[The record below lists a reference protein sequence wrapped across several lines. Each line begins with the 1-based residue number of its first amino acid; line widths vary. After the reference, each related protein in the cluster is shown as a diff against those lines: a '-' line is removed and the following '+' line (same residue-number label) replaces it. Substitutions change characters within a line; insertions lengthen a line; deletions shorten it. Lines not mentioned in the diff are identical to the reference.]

1 MALALPF
8 ASQLTQGGASQLR
21 NAATTAAPPTFQ
33 PKILILL
40 SFLSFTVA
48 LSCAKIKIQE
58 SFSPLRASP
67 TFMEIRCALNFQQR
81 SWIPDCIEVIKSG
94 KIFRA
99 LTFLELSSVLS
110 QTHIFLTLCHLA
122 YDLSKKKF
130 FATKEGKDL
139 RFRVKKQ
146 KGGEKQKYIREIF
159 HCVKLSVSSSERF
172 CTVNEKS
179 LEKPQLL

>member
-1 MALALPF
+1 M
-8 ASQLTQGGASQLR
+8 
-21 NAATTAAPPTFQ
+21 
-33 PKILILL
+33 
-40 SFLSFTVA
+40 
-48 LSCAKIKIQE
+48 SCAKIKIQE

-130 FATKEGKDL
+130 FATKEGKKAKDL
-139 RFRVKKQ
+139 RFRVKSRRGTKIHSWNIPLCKIECLLQ
-146 KGGEKQKYIREIF
+146 KG
-159 HCVKLSVSSSERF
+159 F

-179 LEKPQLL
+179 PKSFSIVGKLAEFSSLWMKLFVVQSLMLCQKKLSL

>member
-1 MALALPF
+1 M
-8 ASQLTQGGASQLR
+8 
-21 NAATTAAPPTFQ
+21 
-33 PKILILL
+33 
-40 SFLSFTVA
+40 
-48 LSCAKIKIQE
+48 SCAKIKIQE

-99 LTFLELSSVLS
+99 LTFLWSFSRSCVS
-110 QTHIFLTLCHLA
+110 HIFLTLCHLA

-130 FATKEGKDL
+130 FATKEGKKAKDL
-139 RFRVKKQ
+139 RFRVKSRRGTKIHSWNIPLCKIECLLQ
-146 KGGEKQKYIREIF
+146 KG
-159 HCVKLSVSSSERF
+159 F

-179 LEKPQLL
+179 PKKTSQLLLKLAEFSSLWMKLFRGSKFDVMQQIAVTLICWFLG

>member
-1 MALALPF
+1 MALPVPF
-8 ASQLTQGGASQLR
+8 GCQLMQGGAWQLR
-21 NAATTAAPPTFQ
+21 KAANAAAPPPFQ
-33 PKILILL
+33 PKILILKRL
-40 SFLSFTVA
+40 FLSLTVA

-146 KGGEKQKYIREIF
+146 EGGEKQKYIREIF

-172 CTVNEKS
+172 CSSQWMKN
-179 LEKPQLL
+179 P

>member
-21 NAATTAAPPTFQ
+21 NAATSAAPPTFQ

-81 SWIPDCIEVIKSG
+81 S
-94 KIFRA
+94 
-99 LTFLELSSVLS
+99 
-110 QTHIFLTLCHLA
+110 
-122 YDLSKKKF
+122 
-130 FATKEGKDL
+130 
-139 RFRVKKQ
+139 
-146 KGGEKQKYIREIF
+146 
-159 HCVKLSVSSSERF
+159 
-172 CTVNEKS
+172 
-179 LEKPQLL
+179 